1 VDAESLTR
9 GELHLCSN
17 VFLQVAIRIQSV
29 WERWM
34 PPVSPSAGAAVGKAL
49 DCASDIQLVRE
60 CLRGRESAWVSLVRK
75 YKNLIFSIPIK
86 DGFSHD
92 EAADIFQAVCLD
104 LLYELPRL
112 RDPQALA
119 GWLIRVTHNKCFHLR
134 RDNARFVPE
143 ADRNSE
149 PAAASEEIPDNF
161 LHQLERDQHVRSALG
176 ELSPRCR
183 VLVEKLF
190 FEWPSRPYQL
200 VARELGLAVGSIGFI
215 RRRCL
220 NRLRDRLEELGV
232 R

>member
-1 VDAESLTR
+1 V
-9 GELHLCSN
+9 
-17 VFLQVAIRIQSV
+17 
-29 WERWM
+29 
-34 PPVSPSAGAAVGKAL
+34 
-49 DCASDIQLVRE
+49 
-60 CLRGRESAWVSLVRK
+60 LVRK

-86 DGFSHD
+86 DGFSQD

-104 LLYELPRL
+104 LLHELPRL

-119 GWLIRVTHNKCFHLR
+119 GWLIRVTHNKCFHHR
-134 RDNARFVPE
+134 RESERFVIETDSQPE
-143 ADRNSE
+143 PMAGN
-149 PAAASEEIPDNF
+149 EEIPEEF
-161 LHQLERDQHVRSALG
+161 LYQLERDQHVRSALA